1 MIYLVSKEEGIFN
14 KGDRLKAFIRKY
26 NPDLDNFQE
35 ELIDDFVLEN
45 FFYDKELDCYVIIS
59 DLDIDSSQLKEKL
72 QDAELFI
79 RKEE

>member
-14 KGDRLKAFIRKY
+14 KGDRLKVFIRKY

-35 ELIDDFVLEN
+35 ELIDDFVLES
-45 FFYDKELDCYVIIS
+45 FFYDKELGCYVLIS
-59 DLDIDSSQLKEKL
+59 NLDIDSSRLKEKL